1 MLANEWVTSEGA
13 GAWLQ
18 IQCPASVRIWKI
30 RLRGRA
36 SGSER
41 ITSWNIAG
49 STGGAFTTL
58 ITSTTTLGSTAQ
70 EFSVNAAAAY
80 SIYRL
85 NVVAAEPTNTGISH
99 FQIFTRNI

>member
-49 STGGAFTTL
+49 STGGVFTTL
-58 ITSTTTLGSTAQ
+58 LTSTTALGSTAQ
-70 EFSVNAAAAY
+70 EFLVTTGTAF

-85 NVVAAEPTNTGISH
+85 NVTAAEPTNIGISH